1 MNITTDDLMDA
12 LQAALGPM
20 GENDNGKTVQD
31 IVAETGWGTT
41 VVRKNLANLQRQGRL
56 EVVRVKRPALDGRQ
70 CSVPA
75 YRMRA
80 A

>member
-1 MNITTDDLMDA
+1 MRITQDDLLDA
-12 LQAALGPM
+12 LQTALGPM
-20 GENDNGKTVQD
+20 GDDGDGKTVQD